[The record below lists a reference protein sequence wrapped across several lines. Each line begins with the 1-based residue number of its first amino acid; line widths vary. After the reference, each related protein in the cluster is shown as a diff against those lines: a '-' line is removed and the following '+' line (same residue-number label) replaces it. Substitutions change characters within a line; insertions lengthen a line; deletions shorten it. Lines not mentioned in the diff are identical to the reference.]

1 MRETGAQT
9 DLDKLRRIP
18 WYHAHSVLTSLAVLC
33 TVGAPLSL
41 FAAELGLSKD
51 RIGLLGGI
59 MPFLQVA
66 SLLSIPLIARFGARM
81 VSTLALAT
89 RYVFLCLLL
98 VAPLYIARPDTVFA
112 LLLVAMFGFS
122 LMRAVAE
129 GAVVP
134 WSQEFTPISARGRIA
149 GRNAVFYV
157 PVALVVSWLIQG
169 WLDGQVGVARF
180 YPVFVAGIV
189 AGLAGA
195 FCLLGMRGGG
205 RPGAN
210 AASRMPVPGPRVS
223 AMAEPLRDRNFL
235 VFLAASS
242 VQYTVIVAQ
251 AIFLVLFFRDL
262 GLQSG
267 ELVFLS
273 ALIPVGAAV
282 GTLGA
287 GWLIDR
293 YGTRAVYVVL
303 LAGQAVLFLLL
314 PLIPADTTALTAL
327 AAAAFLLAGLFL
339 YPALSV
345 AGIYLLNVIPPASKE
360 AYTTLHYITV
370 GLVGGAAT
378 WGAGVLLAQLT
389 AHPVAVAGVAIEP
402 FAALF
407 VLTALLSA
415 ISGWAFHL
423 LREEDGL
430 SIRALFANFTTGHPM
445 RALIGIQQF
454 GGETSEDRRRELA
467 FGLGS
472 FGSPLAKKE
481 LIEALRDPSFDVRHE
496 AVRALGHMAPH
507 ADAVAALEQVL
518 QLDGLIELQYAALES
533 LGRMRARGAAD
544 RVAGFLNNGNAL
556 LRARAI
562 RSLGE
567 MRAHDHTLR
576 LRAALAGD
584 PDLDC
589 RLAAV
594 SALGKIGDADSLP
607 GLVAIYLE
615 LARDAAGMGEPRSK
629 VVLLAIAKIV
639 HCEESFAH
647 FWRHEQRSP
656 GEAVSD
662 LLLGLSKVVAA
673 RAAPLAAGLAAA
685 SAAHEPGR
693 PGPAWAAVLA
703 CAPLLADSTHPDA
716 PRVAR
721 LLAGVAE
728 VEAPH
733 PALVILAI
741 LGLRR
746 ALRR

>member
-1 MRETGAQT
+1 MRESGGQT

-18 WYHAHSVLTSLAVLC
+18 WYHAHSVLTSMAVLC
-33 TVGAPLSL
+33 TVGAPLAL
-41 FAAELGLSKD
+41 FAAELGLAKD

-66 SLLSIPLIARFGARM
+66 SLLSIPLIARFGARL
-81 VSTLALAT
+81 VSTAALSA
-89 RYVFLCLLL
+89 RYLFLCLLL
-98 VAPLYIARPDTVFA
+98 VAPAFVDRPDIAFA
-112 LLLVAMFGFS
+112 LLMVAMFGFS
-122 LMRAVAE
+122 LMRAIAE

-149 GRNAVFYV
+149 GRNAVLYV

-169 WLDGQVGVARF
+169 WLDGQIGLARF

-189 AGLAGA
+189 TGLAGA
-195 FCLLGMRGGG
+195 LCLLGMRGGS
-205 RPGAN
+205 RP
-210 AASRMPVPGPRVS
+210 AAVPAGESPRGPR
-223 AMAEPLRDRNFL
+223 MAALAELLRDRNFL

-242 VQYTVIVAQ
+242 VQYSLIVALGV
-251 AIFLVLFFRDL
+251 FLVLYFRDL

-267 ELVFLS
+267 ALVFLS

-282 GTLGA
+282 GTLAA

-303 LAGQAVLFLLL
+303 LAGQALLFLAL
-314 PLIPADTTALTAL
+314 PLIPGELPALTAI
-327 AAAAFLLAGLFL
+327 AAAVFVLAGLFL

-370 GLVGGAAT
+370 GLLGGAAT
-378 WGAGVLLAQLT
+378 WGAGLLLALLSS
-389 AHPVAVAGVAIEP
+389 HPVVVAGIVVEP

-407 VLTALLSA
+407 ILTALLSA
-415 ISGWAFHL
+415 FSGWAFHS
-423 LREEDGL
+423 LREEEGL
-430 SIRALFANFTTGHPM
+430 SVRALFANFTTGHPM

-507 ADAVAALEQVL
+507 ADVVAALQQVMD
-518 QLDGLIELQYAALES
+518 LDGLIELQYAALES

-544 RVAGFLNNGNAL
+544 RVAGFLTNGNAL

-584 PDLDC
+584 PDRDC

-594 SALGKIGDADSLP
+594 SALGKIGDAESLP
-607 GLVAIYLE
+607 ALVTTYLD

-662 LLLGLSKVVAA
+662 LLLGLSQVVVGRSAA
-673 RAAPLAAGLAAA
+673 VAAGLSAA
-685 SAAHEPGR
+685 SSAHYPGATGQSW
-693 PGPAWAAVLA
+693 PSVVA
-703 CAPLLADSTHPDA
+703 CAGLLPESAHPDA
-716 PRVAR
+716 DKVAR
-721 LLAGVAE
+721 FLAGVADE
-728 VEAPH
+728 TAPH
-733 PALVILAI
+733 PALVILAV
-741 LGLRR
+741 LALRR

>member
-33 TVGAPLSL
+33 TVGAPLAL
-41 FAAELGLSKD
+41 FAAELGLSND

-66 SLLSIPLIARFGARM
+66 SLLSIPLIAQFGARL
-81 VSTLALAT
+81 VSTLALAI
-89 RYVFLCLLL
+89 RYAFLCLFL
-98 VAPLYIARPDTVFA
+98 VAPMFIDRPDFAFA
-112 LLLVAMFGFS
+112 LLLVAMLGFS
-122 LMRAVAE
+122 LMRALAE

-149 GRNAVFYV
+149 GRNAVLYV

-169 WLDGQVGVARF
+169 WLDGQSGVARF
-180 YPVFVAGIV
+180 YPVFAAGIV

-195 FCLLGMRGGG
+195 FCLLGMRGGR
-205 RPGAN
+205 RPAVGGTSGT
-210 AASRMPVPGPRVS
+210 AAPSPRIS
-223 AMAEPLRDRNFL
+223 AMIEPLRDRNFL

-242 VQYTVIVAQ
+242 VQYAVIVAQ
-251 AIFLVLFFRDL
+251 AIFLVLFFRDF

-273 ALIPVGAAV
+273 ALIPVGAAI
-282 GTLGA
+282 GTIAA

-303 LAGQAVLFLLL
+303 VAGQAVLFLMI
-314 PLIPADTTALTAL
+314 PLIPEGTSALMAL
-327 AAAAFLLAGLFL
+327 AATVFVLVGLFL

-370 GLVGGAAT
+370 GLVSGAAT
-378 WGAGVLLAQLT
+378 WGAGLLLVQLT
-389 AHPVAVAGVAIEP
+389 THPVAVADIVIEP
-402 FAALF
+402 FATLF
-407 VLTALLSA
+407 VLTAVLSV
-415 ISGWAFHL
+415 ISGWAFHS
-423 LREEDGL
+423 LREENGL
-430 SIRALFANFTTGHPM
+430 SVRAFFANFTTGHPM

-496 AVRALGHMAPH
+496 AVRALGHLAPH
-507 ADAVAALEQVL
+507 ADVVAALDQVL

-533 LGRMRARGAAD
+533 LGRMRARDAAD
-544 RVAGFLNNGNAL
+544 RVAGFLDSGNAL

-567 MRAHDHTLR
+567 MRAHEHALR

-607 GLVAIYLE
+607 GLVATYLE
-615 LARDAAGMGEPRSK
+615 LARDAEGMGEPRSK
-629 VVLLAIAKIV
+629 VVLLAIAKIM
-639 HCEESFAH
+639 HCEESFAY
-647 FWRHEQRSP
+647 FWRYEQRKP

-662 LLLGLSKVVAA
+662 LLLGLSKVVSA
-673 RAAPLAAGLAAA
+673 RASSLAPGLAAA
-685 SAAHEPGR
+685 SSAHQPGK
-693 PGPAWAAVLA
+693 PGIAWAAVLV
-703 CAPLLADSTHPDA
+703 CAPLLVDSAHPDA
-716 PRVAR
+716 QRVAR
-721 LLAGVAE
+721 LLAGVAD